1 MDNSANPST
10 VAPRGEEGLN
20 LRQYWH
26 TILERRWAIIIIF
39 AIFVLGGGFVAFNST
54 PVYQAVARLEIE
66 PEIASVLSL
75 RDVITANNK
84 DHEYLQTLY
93 KNLVSRSLIEQVI
106 QKLKLDEDPRYSKAI
121 DRAMAVSHDITIDPV
136 RMTRLVEV
144 KVLHPKP
151 RVAEDI
157 ANTLLEMFLSQN
169 QDRKILR
176 ALTGYRMLKQEAV
189 SAEAELLAAQESVQR
204 YRQEKKMISL
214 VDDNRAMDNVD
225 AFGLRQA
232 RSDVESQAIITDDAV
247 RKAAEGKRWVS
258 EGHDLADYALVASDR
273 SVSEIK
279 VKVLMDEARLE
290 GLKTRYRD
298 KYPLVMQANRE
309 LEVDVAKLKA
319 ESARAFQGILSAAS
333 IEQQKLE
340 NTKARFAEAEKRME
354 ELYEAKSKFDVLARQ
369 KERAETMYQLIL
381 SKTKEFDINSKDT
394 QNNMVIVDRATTPVV
409 PAKPNRPLIL
419 AMSAFGGLAVA
430 VGFAF
435 LMSFLDDSVKTQ
447 EDVEQYLKL
456 PFLGYV
462 PNIKSSSMIERDL
475 QAHLHPTSGPA
486 EGFRTLRAAISLAR
500 NGDKLRT
507 VSVTSTIPSE
517 GKSLVASNYAIVTA
531 QTGLRTLLV
540 DGDLRR
546 PSVHK
551 AFEQPAQIGLSA
563 YLVERVQNV
572 DEIIH
577 STEVPNLDICCCGAV
592 PSNPSELISSRRMLQ
607 FLEEV
612 SNRYDRVVLDCPPV
626 SAVADPLVLGAMS
639 DGMVFVTKFN
649 KIRREH
655 ASRSIQ
661 RIQEAGI
668 HVVGVVLNDID
679 FEGKDS
685 YYYSY
690 HYYQNRYYA
699 SHYKNKTTGV
709 AKKPAKSGAP
719 VSKGAPETAKTDKSA

>member
-1 MDNSANPST
+1 MDTSAFQSSST
-10 VAPRGEEGLN
+10 KASDEKIN
-20 LRQYWH
+20 FRQYWH
-26 TILERRWAIIIIF
+26 IILERRWAIIIIF
-39 AIFVLGGGFVAFNST
+39 AIFLSFGGYKAFTTT
-54 PVYQAVARLEIE
+54 PTYEAVARLEIE
-66 PEIASVLSL
+66 PETAGVLSL
-75 RDVITANNK
+75 RDVMMSNSK
-84 DHEYLQTLY
+84 DQEYLQTQY

-106 QKLKLDEDPRYSKAI
+106 QKLRLDEDPRYAKAI
-121 DRAMAVSHDITIDPV
+121 DRPLAVSQDITVDPV
-136 RMTRLVEV
+136 RLTRLVEV

-157 ANTLLEMFLSQN
+157 ANTLLEMFLSAN
-169 QDRKILR
+169 QDRKILK

-214 VDDNRAMDNVD
+214 VDDNRAMDNID
-225 AFGLRQA
+225 AFGLRQGRA
-232 RSDVESQAIITDDAV
+232 DVEAQAIISDDAE
-247 RKAAEGKRWVS
+247 RKASEVKRWIS
-258 EGHDLADYALVASDR
+258 EGHELADFALVAADR
-273 SVSEIK
+273 SVAEIK
-279 VKVLMDEARLE
+279 VKVLMDESKLE

-298 KYPLVMQANRE
+298 KYPLVQQASRE
-309 LEVDVAKLKA
+309 LEVDISKLKDEA
-319 ESARAFQGILSAAS
+319 ERTYKGILSAAE
-333 IEQQKLE
+333 IEKQKLE
-340 NTKARFAEAEKRME
+340 KAKARFAEAEKRMQ
-354 ELYEAKSKFDVLARQ
+354 ELYEAKSKFDVLVRQ
-369 KERAETMYQLIL
+369 KERAETMFQLIL

-394 QNNMVIVDRATTPVV
+394 QNNIVIVDRATTPVV
-409 PAKPNRPLIL
+409 PKKPNKPLLL
-419 AMSAFGGLAVA
+419 AASAFGGVAVA

-435 LMSFLDDSVKTQ
+435 LMNFLDDSIKTQ
-447 EDVEQYLKL
+447 EDVEQFLKL

-462 PNIKSSSMIERDL
+462 PNIKSTSVVERDL
-475 QAHLHPTSGPA
+475 QAHLHPSSSPA

-507 VSVTSTIPSE
+507 IAVTSTIPSE
-517 GKSLVASNYAIVTA
+517 GKSLVASNFAIVTA

-551 AFEQPAQIGLSA
+551 AFEQSSQIGLSA

-572 DEIIH
+572 DDIIR

-592 PSNPSELISSRRMLQ
+592 PGNPSELISSRRMLQ

-612 SNRYDRVVLDCPPV
+612 SNRYDRVILDCPPV
-626 SAVADPLVLGAMS
+626 SAVADPLVLGAMA
-639 DGMVFVTKFN
+639 DGILFVTKFN

-668 HVVGVVLNDID
+668 HIVGIVLNDID

-699 SHYKNKTTGV
+699 SHYKSKAVSGG
-709 AKKPAKSGAP
+709 KKGGKAP
-719 VSKGAPETAKTDKSA
+719 VVAAKATSDAPKSDKQS